1 MTIKQGDYVK
11 TPRFLNVRIEKVFNN
26 EAEARKEGYKE
37 ASHYED
43 ERYKIEGK
51 HIGENRMLFAAIEHA
66 RVKERDNMIK
76 IDRPR
81 ANREAELER

>member
-1 MTIKQGDYVK
+1 
-11 TPRFLNVRIEKVFNN
+11 
-26 EAEARKEGYKE
+26 
-37 ASHYED
+37 
-43 ERYKIEGK
+43 
-51 HIGENRMLFAAIEHA
+51 MLFAAIEHA